1 MIENPV
7 LNKEL
12 FLRLR
17 LRQIPRTQRWIGG
30 IAVALLAVWIYY
42 YAFKYILTDA
52 SPHTG
57 GDTWVV
63 CVIIQVVL
71 TCLLGPIVAAN
82 SITQEK
88 EQQTWD
94 MLIFTRLKPVEI
106 IFGKLV
112 ARVSVL
118 LLMYALI
125 APIELICWVKS
136 PSDVTVT
143 KVLLCSALLVISAV
157 FFATIGLYMS
167 WLLNRTL
174 FAIMSSY
181 SIVVGGL
188 LILTSIV
195 TVMLSSLISS
205 DEPNKNPIM
214 WINPALMAWE
224 AINPRDSAYNVAFL
238 IFGLTVYAAV
248 TGLMLW
254 HMVVG
259 FRRFA
264 LMA

>member
-1 MIENPV
+1 LIENPV
-7 LNKEL
+7 IRKEL

-17 LRQIPRTQRWIGG
+17 LRQVPSTQRWVGGVSLGLLIG
-30 IAVALLAVWIYY
+30 WIY
-42 YAFKYILTDA
+42 FSVFRWILSDNSTH
-52 SPHTG
+52 SG
-57 GDTWVV
+57 SDTWMLCMVGQI
-63 CVIIQVVL
+63 CL
-71 TCLLGPIVAAN
+71 TCLLGPAVAAN

-94 MLIFTRLKPVEI
+94 MLIFTRLKPTEI

-112 ARVSVL
+112 ARLSL
-118 LLMYALI
+118 LLMMYLAI
-125 APIELICWVKS
+125 APIELVCWIKS
-136 PSDVTVT
+136 PSEITAT
-143 KVLLCSALLVISAV
+143 KVALSSAFLLISALL
-157 FFATIGLYMS
+157 FTTIGLYMS

-195 TVMLSSLISS
+195 TLMLSSLINS

-214 WINPALMAWE
+214 WVNPAMMAWE
-224 AINPRDSAYNVAFL
+224 AMNPRDSAYNVAFL
-238 IFGLTVYAAV
+238 IFGLIVYLALTAM
-248 TGLMLW
+248 MLW
-254 HMVVG
+254 HMAVG